1 MAVDQVWE
9 VLKQEI
15 RGVGFGAGHSD
26 ASWNRELSKVLGINT
41 VPSIVG
47 VINGRVY
54 HFRGEYTLK
63 NLREFVRRLTPA
75 KLMVEVDQASFNRTL
90 NEAIAENKVLAVFGS
105 FKSEVTL
112 RYQMPC
118 FVMSANVKC
127 AFVRL
132 GKLLD

>member
-9 VLKQEI
+9 VLKQEMKSI
-15 RGVGFGAGHSD
+15 GFGAGHSD
-26 ASWNRELSKVLGINT
+26 ASWNRELSKALGINT

-63 NLREFVRRLTPA
+63 NLREFIRKLIPA
-75 KLMVEVDQASFNRTL
+75 KLIIQVDQSNFNTTL
-90 NEAIAENKVLAVFGS
+90 YDAIAENKVLAVFGS
-105 FKSEVTL
+105 FSSQVTL

-118 FVMSANVKC
+118 YIMSNNIKC
-127 AFVRL
+127 VYIKL
-132 GKLLD
+132 GE

>member
-15 RGVGFGAGHSD
+15 KSVGFGAGHSD

-47 VINGRVY
+47 IINRRVY

-75 KLMVEVDQASFNRTL
+75 KLMIQVDQSSFNRTL
-90 NEAIAENKVLAVFGS
+90 NDAISENKVLAVFGS
-105 FKSEVTL
+105 FKNEVTL

-118 FVMSANVKC
+118 YIMSENVKC
-127 AFVRL
+127 VFVQL
-132 GKLLD
+132 SK